1 MGIIWTRCRPP
12 ERGASFTY
20 TKDAMKTFI
29 SIACAL
35 ALILALAT
43 TAYGQSSVDGYN
55 DQGGQIQST
64 VDNGGGTGGDGL
76 AGATSPTTTTTTT
89 ADDGGS
95 LPFTGLDVALLA
107 AAGGV
112 LAAAGLGMRRL
123 TRAPGTA

>member
-1 MGIIWTRCRPP
+1 
-12 ERGASFTY
+12 
-20 TKDAMKTFI
+20 MKTLI

-35 ALILALAT
+35 ALTLAMAT

-64 VDNGGGTGGDGL
+64 VDNGGGSGGDGI
-76 AGATSPTTTTTTT
+76 AGATDPVTTTTAT

>member
-1 MGIIWTRCRPP
+1 
-12 ERGASFTY
+12 
-20 TKDAMKTFI
+20 MKTFI
-29 SIACAL
+29 SLACVL
-35 ALILALAT
+35 TLILAFAT
-43 TAYGQSSVDGYN
+43 TAYGQSSIEGYN

-64 VDNGGGTGGDGL
+64 VDQGGGGGGGGL
-76 AGATSPTTTTTTT
+76 AAVSDTTST

-123 TRAPGTA
+123 TRAPGSA

>member
-1 MGIIWTRCRPP
+1 
-12 ERGASFTY
+12 
-20 TKDAMKTFI
+20 MKTFI

-35 ALILALAT
+35 ALVLALAT

-55 DQGGQIQST
+55 DQGGQIQTT
-64 VDNGGGTGGDGL
+64 VDNGGGSGGDGV
-76 AGATSPTTTTTTT
+76 AGATSPTTT

-95 LPFTGLDVALLA
+95 LPFTGLDLALLA

-123 TRAPGTA
+123 TRAPGAA